1 MRILRSY
8 IIKELFGPFALSL
21 IVFTFVLLMGNIIQ
35 LAELLIT
42 KGVEITYVVKL
53 FFNLIPYLLS
63 YTLPMSILTSVL
75 LTFGK
80 LSSDNEITAIRASG
94 ISLISILVPVLVV
107 GILFCMLS
115 IYLNDRVL
123 PKSHFTSR
131 KILSEI
137 GFKKPTAYLEAG
149 TFIKTFKKYIIFIY
163 SIEKNKLHNIRIY
176 EPLKGKSTRTI
187 IAKHG
192 EFIPLPEQKLI
203 KLKLIDGVSDEPN
216 PENPNNFFKLSFKTY
231 FITLDLAED
240 QKGSNIEKKP
250 KDMTIEELEEEIKNF
265 AKENI
270 DPSPLLTEIHKK
282 ISLSFASLAFVIIGL
297 PLAIRTKRHEKSI
310 GFGMSLVIIMVYYL
324 LLAFGEALALRQ
336 LCPPPVAMW
345 FSNVLLVL
353 IGAILFCRLEAR

>member
-1 MRILRSY
+1 MQILRNY
-8 IIKELFGPFALSL
+8 IIKELLGPFILSL
-21 IVFTFVLLMGNIIQ
+21 VVFTFVLLMGNIIQ

-42 KGVEITYVVKL
+42 KGVEIIYVGKL

-63 YTLPMSILTSVL
+63 YTIPMSILTAVL

-94 ISLISILVPVLVV
+94 ISLLPILIPVLVI
-107 GILFCMLS
+107 GILFCMFS
-115 IYLNDRVL
+115 IYLNDKVL
-123 PKSHFTSR
+123 PKSHFNSR

-176 EPLKGKSTRTI
+176 EPQEGRPTRTI
-187 IAKHG
+187 IAEHG

-203 KLKLIDGVSDEPN
+203 KLKLINGVSDEPN
-216 PENPNNFFKLSFKTY
+216 PENPNSFFKLTFKTY
-231 FITLDLAED
+231 FITLDLAENP
-240 QKGSNIEKKP
+240 QGSNIEKKP
-250 KDMTIEELEEEIKNF
+250 KDMTIDELKEEIKKF
-265 AKENI
+265 TKESI

-282 ISLSFASLAFVIIGL
+282 ISLSFSSLAFILIGL

-310 GFGMSLVIIMVYYL
+310 GFGMSLIIIIIYYL
-324 LLAFGEALALRQ
+324 LLASGEAVSLRQ
-336 LCPPPVAMW
+336 LCPPVVAMW
-345 FSNVLLVL
+345 FPNILLVL
-353 IGAILFCRLEAR
+353 IGSFLFHRTETS

>member
-240 QKGSNIEKKP
+240 RKGSNIEKKP